1 MVRAFLAGVGILYLV
16 LAVICSVRPM
26 QSARLVGLEI
36 RPGSGQSEFLTLYG
50 GLEFAL
56 GVLFLLPILRPAQ
69 AEAAIWT
76 CLILHAGLVIFRSV
90 SFLMYSGIEPA
101 TYKLAVGEWLIF
113 LGAAFLVWKGTS
125 SSTSS

>member
-16 LAVICSVRPM
+16 LAAICSVRPM

-56 GVLFLLPILRPAQ
+56 GVLFLIPVFRPAQ
-69 AEAAIWT
+69 AESAIRT
-76 CLILHAGLVIFRSV
+76 CMILHAGLVIFRSAG
-90 SFLMYSGIEPA
+90 FLLYSGIEPA

-113 LGAAFLVWKGTS
+113 LGAALLAWKGTLP
-125 SSTSS
+125 STNS